1 MHLPDLDNA
10 SVGNTMTHCF
20 SKPLLM
26 QPISAAAFL
35 FSILGGGVMMVAKLC
50 FVVLV
55 FPVLVSAEKI
65 GSPAKD
71 TVFHMSPVIITATQA
86 TERVSPVTFSDLNR
100 TQLQQRYSTQDVPVL
115 LSELPSVTYYSDNGN
130 GIGYNYINVR
140 GFDQRRISIMVNGV
154 PQNDPEDHNVY
165 WIDFPDLMASA
176 GNIQVQR
183 GAGSA
188 FYGPPAIG
196 GSVNLVTNPFLPEP
210 SLTLEA
216 MGGFQEYG
224 DTKSTT
230 LATRKY
236 GVSMNSGIVDRRYMF
251 YSRLSKIT
259 TDGYRKNANDDLNS
273 YFVGAL
279 RFDENMTTRLHFYGG
294 PFSDGL
300 VYNGVPK
307 FFNKD
312 PKLRRTNYNYFELN
326 PAEDTVTYATFRKP
340 QEVESFSQPHAELL
354 HDWQISKSIVLHNT
368 IFFVQGEGYFD
379 YDGDWVSDYDKHKM
393 PTASNLWFRKYAGYD
408 STFGVSAFPSILL
421 RGFVGNKQ
429 WGWLPRV
436 DISHVN
442 GELTLGAEIRV
453 HRSTHWGKIQ
463 YASQL
468 PSTTIDPD
476 FHIYE
481 YNGQKDMLSLY
492 GHELYRLFDNMTVMA
507 DLQLAYTRYSVLN
520 EKFLSNTFSIPYF
533 FANPRLG
540 LNYNLDD
547 RWNGYVSLAYT
558 SREPTLRNLYAAED
572 VYSGATPQFT
582 ADTVGGIVRYDF
594 KAPLAKPEKLFD
606 VEMGI
611 GYRMENVRFSVNM
624 FWMEFTDELV
634 KSGSVD
640 IFGQPVTG
648 NAERT
653 RHIGIEVDGSVS
665 LTPNFSLSGNAT
677 YSRNRIV
684 RGSTITDDNIRVSLD
699 NHPIAG
705 FPDFMANIRLT
716 YSTNSFTASMTGKH
730 VGAFYTDNFKN
741 ALHKNDAYS
750 VFNAET
756 SYRLPEMFKIAL
768 TIRGEVRNMFNL
780 LYTMSGE
787 GQEFF
792 PAAERNYLVGITA
805 QL

>member
-1 MHLPDLDNA
+1 LFFEAVADALH
-10 SVGNTMTHCF
+10 F
-20 SKPLLM
+20 S
-26 QPISAAAFL
+26 SGFL
-35 FSILGGGVMMVAKLC
+35 FSNLEGGVMKVTKS
-50 FVVLV
+50 FIVVLV
-55 FPVLVSAEKI
+55 VPMSVFAGEI
-65 GSPAKD
+65 GFSEKD
-71 TVFHMSPVIITATQA
+71 TVFRMSPVIITATQA
-86 TERVSPVTFSDLNR
+86 TERVTPVTFSDLNR

-115 LSELPSVTYYSDNGN
+115 LSELPSVTYYSENGN
-130 GIGYNYINVR
+130 GIGYNYINIR

-196 GSVNLVTNPFLPEP
+196 GSVNLVTNPFMPKP
-210 SLTLEA
+210 TLTLEA

-224 DTKSTT
+224 ETKTT
-230 LATRKY
+230 KLATRKY
-236 GVSMNSGIVDRRYMF
+236 GVSINAGIVDQRYMF

-300 VYNGVPK
+300 VYNGLPK

-326 PAEDTVTYATFRKP
+326 PAEDSVTYGTLRKP

-354 HDWQISKSIVLHNT
+354 NDWQISKSVVVHNT

-379 YDGDWVSDYDKHKM
+379 YDGDWVSYYDSNNK

-408 STFGVSAFPSILL
+408 STFGVTAFPSLLL

-442 GELTLGAEIRV
+442 GELTLGAEVRM

-468 PSTTIDPD
+468 PSTMYDPD

-492 GHELYRLFDNMTVMA
+492 GHELYRLHDNVTLMT
-507 DLQLAYTRYSVLN
+507 DLQLLYTRYSILN
-520 EKFLSNTFSIPYF
+520 EKFLNNTFSIPYF

-540 LNYNLDD
+540 LNYNIDE

-572 VYSGATPQFT
+572 AYSGATPQFK
-582 ADTVGGIVRYDF
+582 ADTLGGIVRYDF
-594 KAPLAKPEKLFD
+594 KSPFAKPEKLFD
-606 VEMGI
+606 VEIGM
-611 GYRMENVRFSVNM
+611 GYRTENFRFSVNM

-634 KSGSVD
+634 KSGTAD

-653 RHIGIEVDGSVS
+653 RHVGIELDGSS
-665 LTPNFSLSGNAT
+665 ALTANISLSGNAT
-677 YSRNRIV
+677 CSRNRLVKYSVIA
-684 RGSTITDDNIRVSLD
+684 DNGIRDTLD
-699 NHPIAG
+699 NNPIAG
-705 FPDFMANIRLT
+705 FPDLLLNIRLT
-716 YSTNSFTASMTGKH
+716 YSNDSFNASMTAKH
-730 VGAFYTDNFKN
+730 VGAFFTDNFKY

-750 VFNAET
+750 VFNAEI
-756 SYRLPEMFKIAL
+756 SYRLPEVSKTVL
-768 TIRGEVRNMFNL
+768 TIRGEVRNIFNL